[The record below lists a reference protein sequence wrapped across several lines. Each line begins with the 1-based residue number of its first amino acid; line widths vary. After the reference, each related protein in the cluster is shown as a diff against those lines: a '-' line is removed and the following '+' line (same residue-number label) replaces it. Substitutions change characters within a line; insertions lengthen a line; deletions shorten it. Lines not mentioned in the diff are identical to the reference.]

1 MEFLFAGLVS
11 AFVACVILATK
22 SYHLKYT
29 AKGHSGAARQSAHR
43 TPTPRIGGIA
53 IFSGFIAGTTM
64 LPTDVAAYAVPLL
77 LSCIAVFVGGL
88 GEDIGR
94 EVSPKTRLIL
104 SFISALSAIAIFRA
118 WIGPLGSPYLNWITS
133 TLFGATVFTVLISG
147 GVAHATN
154 LIDGL
159 NGLAMGVCMLIAG
172 GLAFLAHAV
181 GDTVILNISILLMSS
196 ILGLYVFNFPFGKIF
211 LGDAGAYTLGHVLI
225 WLSILLVARNPEI
238 SPYAILL
245 IFFWP
250 IMDMLFA
257 IFRRVVN
264 REPIGAPDRLHFH
277 QLMMRGLGLIYF
289 NRTQRNVTNPLAT
302 VLVLPMTV
310 VPIIAAQFLWHDIGQ
325 SAVALLFFGA
335 LFIVTY
341 RSLFIVILQ
350 RASTRHQRTSAKTN
364 TVVTD
369 PSVTPAE

>member
-43 TPTPRIGGIA
+43 VPTPRIGGIA
-53 IFSGFIAGTTM
+53 IFSGFIAGTAM
-64 LPTDVAAYAVPLL
+64 LPSDVAAYSVPLL

-94 EVSPKTRLIL
+94 DVSPKTRLIL
-104 SFISALSAIAIFRA
+104 SFISALCAIAIFRV
-118 WIGPLGSPYLNWITS
+118 WIGPLGTPYLNWITS
-133 TLFGATVFTVLISG
+133 TMLGATVFTILISG

-181 GDTVILNISILLMSS
+181 GDTVILNISILLMCS
-196 ILGLYVFNFPFGKIF
+196 ILGLFVFNFPFGKIF

-225 WLSILLVARNPEI
+225 LMSILLVARNPEI

-245 IFFWP
+245 IFFWS

-257 IFRRVVN
+257 IFRRVVK
-264 REPIGAPDRLHFH
+264 REPIGSPDRLHFH
-277 QLMMRGLGLIYF
+277 QLMMRGLGFTYF

-302 VLVLPMTV
+302 VLVLPMTA
-310 VPIIAAQFLWHDIGQ
+310 VPIVAAQFLWHDIGQ

-341 RSLFIVILQ
+341 KSLFIVILQ
-350 RASTRHQRTSAKTN
+350 RASTRHQRTAAKTS
-364 TVVTD
+364 TVVAD

>member
-53 IFSGFIAGTTM
+53 IFSGFIAGTAM
-64 LPTDVAAYAVPLL
+64 LPSDVAEYAVPLL
-77 LSCIAVFVGGL
+77 LSCIAVFIGGL

-94 EVSPKTRLIL
+94 DVSPKTRLIL
-104 SFISALSAIAIFRA
+104 SFISALCAIAIFRV

-310 VPIIAAQFLWHDIGQ
+310 VPIIATQFLWQDIGQ

>member
-1 MEFLFAGLVS
+1 MRDFS

-53 IFSGFIAGTTM
+53 IFSGFIAGTAI
-64 LPTDVAAYAVPLL
+64 LPSDVAAYAVPLL
-77 LSCIAVFVGGL
+77 LSCIAVFAGGL

-94 EVSPKTRLIL
+94 DVSPKTRLIL
-104 SFISALSAIAIFRA
+104 SFISALCAIAIFRA

-133 TLFGATVFTVLISG
+133 TLVGATIFTVLISG

-172 GLAFLAHAV
+172 GLAFLANAV
-181 GDTVILNISILLMSS
+181 GDTVILNISILLMCS
-196 ILGLYVFNFPFGKIF
+196 ILGLFVFNFPFGKIF

-245 IFFWP
+245 IFFGP

-257 IFRRVVN
+257 IFRRVVK

-277 QLMMRGLGLIYF
+277 QLMMRGLGLTYF
-289 NRTQRNVTNPLAT
+289 NRTQRNMTNPLAT
-302 VLVLPMTV
+302 ALVLPMTA

-341 RSLFIVILQ
+341 RSLFIVILH
-350 RASTRHQRTSAKTN
+350 RASTRHQRTAAKTSP
-364 TVVTD
+364 VVAE

>member
-11 AFVACVILATK
+11 AVVACVILATK

-53 IFSGFIAGTTM
+53 IFSGFIAGTAMTT
-64 LPTDVAAYAVPLL
+64 PDVAAYALPLL

-94 EVSPKTRLIL
+94 DVSPKTRLIL
-104 SFISALSAIAIFRA
+104 SFISALCAIAIFQV

-133 TLFGATVFTVLISG
+133 TLLGATVFTVLISG

-172 GLAFLAHAV
+172 GLAFLAYAV
-181 GDTVILNISILLMSS
+181 GDTVILNISIMLMCS
-196 ILGLYVFNFPFGKIF
+196 ILGLFVFNCPYGKIF

-257 IFRRVVN
+257 IFRRVVK

-277 QLMMRGLGLIYF
+277 QLMMRGLGLTYF
-289 NRTQRNVTNPLAT
+289 DRTQRSVTNPLAT

-364 TVVTD
+364 TVVAD
-369 PSVTPAE
+369 QSVTPAE